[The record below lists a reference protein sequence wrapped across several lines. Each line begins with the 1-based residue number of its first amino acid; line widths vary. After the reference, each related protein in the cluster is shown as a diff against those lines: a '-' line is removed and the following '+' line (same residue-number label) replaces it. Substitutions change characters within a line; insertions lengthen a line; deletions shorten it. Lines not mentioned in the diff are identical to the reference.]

1 MYNQSA
7 IYIQVVESSTDQV
20 EMREGEGASWLF
32 VFVLNSK
39 GRQL

>member
-20 EMREGEGASWLF
+20 EMREGASLLF
-32 VFVLNSK
+32 VFVLNSR